1 MMADSPNVNSPIV
14 PSPIID
20 CHCHAGTGDRMTAPW
35 NTVAAIEPYL
45 RRARAAGISKTVVVA
60 VFHSDYN
67 RANAEVARIVARY
80 PGRLIGFVF
89 VHATRDAGRIFR
101 MVERAVRK
109 WRFRGIKIHGFDAMP
124 TREVCEAARAFRLP
138 IFVDVISR
146 PEVIDMLAPQYPDVN
161 FIVAH
166 LGSYTD
172 DWRAH
177 QQVVYQIARYPNVYG
192 DTSTVRRFD
201 YIVEAI
207 KRAGPR
213 KVIFGSDGPWI
224 HPGVE
229 IQKVRLLGL
238 RKEHEALVLGGNVLR
253 LMRRAR
259 VGEAAAQVVRRK
271 EESGEAELAAR
282 SPDRQAADPGSQL
295 TAGDL
300 NEYRL

>member
-1 MMADSPNVNSPIV
+1 MITASQ
-14 PSPIID
+14 IID

-35 NTVAAIEPYL
+35 NTLAAIEPYL
-45 RRARAAGISKTVVVA
+45 RRARAAGIAKTVVVS
-60 VFHSDYN
+60 VFHSDYSK
-67 RANAEVARIVARY
+67 ANAELARIIARH
-80 PGRLIGFVF
+80 PSRLVGFVF

-101 MVERAVRK
+101 MVEHAVRQ
-109 WRFRGIKIHGFDAMP
+109 WRFRGIKIHGYEAMP
-124 TREVCEAARAFRLP
+124 TREVCETARAFRLP
-138 IFVDVISR
+138 IFVDVVSR

-192 DTSTVRRFD
+192 DTSAVRRFD

-213 KVIFGSDGPWI
+213 KVMFGSDGPWI

-229 IQKVRLLGL
+229 LHKVRLLGL
-238 RKEHEALVLGGNVLR
+238 PKDQEALVMGGNILR
-253 LMRRAR
+253 LMRQAR
-259 VGEAAAQVVRRK
+259 VGEAAARVVSRK
-271 EESGEAELAAR
+271 EEDGEAEQETHAAAPQ
-282 SPDRQAADPGSQL
+282 SPDPASQL
-295 TAGDL
+295 TESDL
-300 NEYRL
+300 SEYRL